1 MKSRTGVFRIEDV
14 SNFSPEIAVPITV
27 KMPEPM
33 TAPMPSEV
41 SESGPS
47 VFLSRV
53 SGFSDSLISL
63 SIDLQQRTWGGRV
76 RLLSAI
82 LLKGVYQ
89 GLRAQRGLRI
99 RRDFASSETRLRRH
113 V

>member
-1 MKSRTGVFRIEDV
+1 M
-14 SNFSPEIAVPITV
+14 AVPITV

-89 GLRAQRGLRI
+89 GLRAQRDAPSAPGVSPQPVSVPVRTA
-99 RRDFASSETRLRRH
+99 DFQKLMA
-113 V
+113 